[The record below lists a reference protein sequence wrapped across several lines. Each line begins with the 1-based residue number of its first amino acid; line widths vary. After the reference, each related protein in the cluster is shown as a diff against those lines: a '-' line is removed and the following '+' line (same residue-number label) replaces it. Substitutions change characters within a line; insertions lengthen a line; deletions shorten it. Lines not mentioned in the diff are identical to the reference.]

1 MKSAPE
7 HGRSMHMRYSSI
19 GFWTWDIRRG
29 RVYGDANLSD
39 YSGFTL
45 DEFSHGAPLERCM
58 QSIGRSWT

>member
-1 MKSAPE
+1 
-7 HGRSMHMRYSSI
+7 MRYSSI